1 MANKIAGTCY
11 IKVDGE
17 QLEVKGSVE
26 VPLSEKKRE
35 NVMGLNGSAGFKE
48 MAQEPYVNLT
58 ALFTSGFPLSK
69 ITTGTDLTITAELA
83 NGKVYTLTGGFLTD
97 PGPVKAEDGELE
109 LKFSGT
115 RGEFQ

>member
-1 MANKIAGTCY
+1 MARIAGTCY

-26 VPLSEKKRE
+26 VPLSDKKRE

-58 ALFTSGFPLSK
+58 ALFTSNFPLSK
-69 ITTGTDLTITAELA
+69 VTTGTDMTVTAELA
-83 NGKVYTLTGGFLTD
+83 NGKVYTLTGAFLTD
-97 PGPVKAEDGELE
+97 PGPVKVDDGEIE
-109 LKFSGT
+109 LKFSGSL
-115 RGEFQ
+115 GEFQ